1 MNVAKSLNDI
11 SLYMM
16 AIVFLLGAGMSLLQS
31 RKKDSL
37 HQTLKTLLA
46 VNWFFFGISYLI
58 LVSRLYIP
66 FEKPDLHI
74 LLYRIL
80 LIADVIALGSIF
92 LYITLKYGAKLPKF
106 SGLMKTFGFLQTLVL
121 ILLVIF
127 DPGFSIHQTDLYVE
141 IVPSFSCQIGISL
154 SMVLL
159 TIVLVITAILL
170 GRANKKNDDIERM
183 EKVTER
189 RDTLLLALFVILMI
203 VHIPLPLIVGYEL
216 MGSLTI
222 FIFRVLIS
230 STVLAHTFLTK

>member
-1 MNVAKSLNDI
+1 MNLAKSLNDI

-16 AIVFLLGAGMSLLQS
+16 AFAFLLSAGLSFVHA
-31 RKKDSL
+31 RKKDAL
-37 HQTLKTLLA
+37 PKTLKMLMA
-46 VNWFFFGISYLI
+46 ANWFFFGLSYII

-66 FEKPDLHI
+66 FAKADLHI

-80 LIADVIALGSIF
+80 LIADVIALGSAF
-92 LYITLKYGAKLPKF
+92 LYIALKYKAKLPKYAQF
-106 SGLMKTFGFLQTLVL
+106 MKFFGGLQALALT
-121 ILLVIF
+121 ILVIF
-127 DPGFSIHQTDLYVE
+127 DPGFTVKQTSLYVE

-154 SMVLL
+154 SMVIL
-159 TIVLVITAILL
+159 TITLVITAILL
-170 GRANKKNDDIERM
+170 GRANKKNADIEKT

-189 RDTLLLALFVILMI
+189 RDALLLALFVFLMI

-230 STVLAHTFLTK
+230 TTILSHTFATK

>member
-16 AIVFLLGAGMSLLQS
+16 AFAFLLSAGLSFVYA
-31 RKKDSL
+31 RKKDAL
-37 HQTLKTLLA
+37 PKTLKMLMA
-46 VNWFFFGISYLI
+46 ANWFFFGLSYLI

-66 FEKPDLHI
+66 FAKADLHI

-92 LYITLKYGAKLPKF
+92 LYIALKYETKLPKF
-106 SGLMKTFGFLQTLVL
+106 SGLMKTFGFLQALVL

-189 RDTLLLALFVILMI
+189 RDTLLLALFIFLMI

-230 STVLAHTFLTK
+230 TTVLSHTFVTK